1 MGTLGNTFGRGQK
14 EYGSGKNIWHE
25 VRGSFPVGG
34 SISNISD
41 FKGKV
46 IPAGSMCVLDQS
58 AHTIK
63 IVKASEIKT
72 ASQSEAT
79 VEPKTIKGLLYHDV
93 YVENDTTYATGNVV
107 FSGEIYADRLA
118 EEVPDDVWAVLP
130 MIVPIHES

>member
-34 SISNISD
+34 SISNNSE

-46 IPAGSMCVLDQS
+46 IPVGSMCVHDQS

-72 ASQSEAT
+72 AS
-79 VEPKTIKGLLYHDV
+79 
-93 YVENDTTYATGNVV
+93 
-107 FSGEIYADRLA
+107 
-118 EEVPDDVWAVLP
+118 
-130 MIVPIHES
+130 